1 MVAEVID
8 GAIVVTGLN
17 YARSELAFLIPPA
30 LPGCGLFWLDCIPVC
45 SRFPV
50 LPVTTSSERM
60 MIYGK
65 ENCVLVWLLKG
76 IDC

>member
-1 MVAEVID
+1 MGMWLLVAVVID

-17 YARSELAFLIPPA
+17 YARWLFSFRLALQLRLILA
-30 LPGCGLFWLDCIPVC
+30 RLHSG
-45 SRFPV
+45 V
-50 LPVTTSSERM
+50 LVPVTTSSERM